1 MKERKN
7 SLIEGSIGKSL
18 LFFAV
23 PIMLSNLLQQLYNA
37 VDSSIVGTFAG
48 SMPLAAVGSSGAII
62 NLLVGFFLGISTGTS
77 VIFAK
82 YYGAD
87 DKNNL
92 SKTMNTSLILSVI
105 CGIIITII
113 GMVWTRELL
122 EFMHCPEDVIGLSA
136 TYLRVYFLGIIAMMV
151 YNVGAGIIRAKGDSK
166 HPLYYLLYS
175 GILNLVLD
183 ILFVAVFKMSVAG
196 AALATV
202 ISMYFSAGLVIY
214 NLIKIPESYRL
225 KLNKIRFHKDTA
237 VEIIKLSIPC
247 GLQSAMFNI
256 SNMLVQIKINDFG
269 SMAMA
274 GCAAYEKI
282 DSFLYVPMMAFGLA
296 ISTFVGQNIGAGRYD
311 RIKKG
316 VHVCLIYA
324 VITTIALSIIVLFT
338 GDYLINVFTGST
350 EVKSIG
356 LTMMSIIAP
365 FTFTHCFTEVIAGAI
380 RGAGKAFQTMV
391 ITATGICVFR
401 IIWLLT
407 LLYFINDIRTV
418 LWCYPASW
426 IFCSICFIIYYFKG
440 KWLNISETSL
450 KAENVSA

>member
-7 SLIEGSIGKSL
+7 ILIEGSIGKSL

-87 DKNNL
+87 DKNSL
-92 SKTMNTSLILSVI
+92 LKTMNTSLILSVI

-136 TYLRVYFLGIIAMMV
+136 TYLRVYFVGIIAMMV

-166 HPLYYLLYS
+166 HPLYYLLYR
-175 GILNLVLD
+175 GILNLILD

-214 NLIKIPESYRL
+214 NLIKSPESYRL
-225 KLNKIRFHKDTA
+225 KLNNIRFHKDTA

-269 SMAMA
+269 
-274 GCAAYEKI
+274 
-282 DSFLYVPMMAFGLA
+282 
-296 ISTFVGQNIGAGRYD
+296 
-311 RIKKG
+311 
-316 VHVCLIYA
+316 
-324 VITTIALSIIVLFT
+324 
-338 GDYLINVFTGST
+338 
-350 EVKSIG
+350 
-356 LTMMSIIAP
+356 
-365 FTFTHCFTEVIAGAI
+365 
-380 RGAGKAFQTMV
+380 
-391 ITATGICVFR
+391 
-401 IIWLLT
+401 
-407 LLYFINDIRTV
+407 
-418 LWCYPASW
+418 
-426 IFCSICFIIYYFKG
+426 
-440 KWLNISETSL
+440 
-450 KAENVSA
+450 

>member
-1 MKERKN
+1 MNHISYFKRN
-7 SLIEGSIGKSL
+7 
-18 LFFAV
+18 
-23 PIMLSNLLQQLYNA
+23 MWNYYYYNRR
-37 VDSSIVGTFAG
+37 F
-48 SMPLAAVGSSGAII
+48 
-62 NLLVGFFLGISTGTS
+62 
-77 VIFAK
+77 
-82 YYGAD
+82 
-87 DKNNL
+87 
-92 SKTMNTSLILSVI
+92 
-105 CGIIITII
+105 
-113 GMVWTRELL
+113 WTRELL

-136 TYLRVYFLGIIAMMV
+136 TYLRVYFVGIIAMMV

-175 GILNLVLD
+175 GILNLILD

-202 ISMYFSAGLVIY
+202 ISMYCSAGLVIY

-256 SNMLVQIKINDFG
+256 SNMLVQIKINDFD

-316 VHVCLIYA
+316 VHVCLTYA
-324 VITTIALSIIVLFT
+324 VITTITLSIIVLFT
-338 GDYLINVFTGST
+338 GDYLINVFTGSI
-350 EVKSIG
+350 EVK
-356 LTMMSIIAP
+356 
-365 FTFTHCFTEVIAGAI
+365 
-380 RGAGKAFQTMV
+380 
-391 ITATGICVFR
+391 
-401 IIWLLT
+401 
-407 LLYFINDIRTV
+407 V
-418 LWCYPASW
+418 LD
-426 IFCSICFIIYYFKG
+426 
-440 KWLNISETSL
+440 LQ
-450 KAENVSA
+450 